1 MKMTIFE
8 KVLEI
13 YQKIENSEF
22 TICLHCLGRMFS
34 LLGTN
39 TSNLERGYSLLLS
52 FTMENHRK
60 YLSTD
65 KELKDESISNLK
77 ILAENANFS
86 PAQKVLG
93 NEGFD
98 SAKTLDNKLCLLCE
112 NIFLN
117 LDPYI
122 EKAKQI
128 TKDFEFNNF
137 LVGTSPTSKIINNE
151 DKFKSELSLLNS
163 ESFKSHFNREVGK
176 KLSLVLN
183 KPVEFN
189 NPEIV
194 FVYNISFDE
203 FDIDLIIKSLFISG
217 RYNKLMRGIPQTHW
231 DCKNCSGRGC
241 KICNFTGRQYQTSVE
256 QLVNP
261 EFHRSTQS
269 SDSKFH
275 GAGREDIDVR
285 MLGTGRP
292 FIIELKNPK
301 RRAVDLKKIEKSVN
315 KTNRGKIKISD
326 LKFSNKNEVIKLK
339 SEAENTKK
347 VYKALVETKHKI
359 NKKKFG
365 EMLEQ
370 LKIHLE
376 HKKISQRTPNRVSHR
391 RADLVRKKTIHNI
404 EGNYLKPYLF
414 KCLIETQGGTYI
426 KELISG
432 DSGRTTPSFSSILGF
447 ETICKELDVLEIKH
461 RIM

>member
-13 YQKIENSEF
+13 YQKIEDSEF

-52 FTMENHRK
+52 LTMDNHRK

-65 KELKDESISNLK
+65 KELRDESITNLK
-77 ILAENANFS
+77 ILADNANFS

-93 NEGFD
+93 DEGLD
-98 SAKTLDNKLCLLCE
+98 SARPRENKLCQLCE

-117 LDPYI
+117 LEVYI

-128 TKDFEFNNF
+128 AKDFEFNNF
-137 LVGTSPTSKIINNE
+137 LVGTSPASKIINRE
-151 DKFKSELSLLNS
+151 DNFKSELRLLNS
-163 ESFKSHFNREVGK
+163 ESFKSHFNREIGK
-176 KLSLVLN
+176 RLSLVLN

-194 FVYNISFDE
+194 FVYTISFDK
-203 FDIDLIIKSLFISG
+203 FHIDLISKSLFISG
-217 RYNKLMRGIPQTHW
+217 RYNKLLRGIPQTHW

-256 QLVNP
+256 QLISP
-261 EFHRSTQS
+261 EFLRSAQAS
-269 SDSKFH
+269 ELKFH

-301 RRAVDLKKIEKSVN
+301 KRTVDLNKTEKSVN
-315 KTNRGKIKISD
+315 KTNKGKIRVVD
-326 LKFSNKNEVIKLK
+326 LKFSGKKEVIKLK

-359 NKKKFG
+359 NKKNFG
-365 EMLEQ
+365 EMLEK

-376 HKKISQRTPNRVSHR
+376 QKKISQRTPNRVSHR

-404 EGNYLKPYLF
+404 EGKYLKPYLF
-414 KCLIETQGGTYI
+414 KCIIETQGGTYI

-432 DSGRTTPSFSSILGF
+432 DGGRTTPSFSSILGF